1 MISQY
6 APLEDLEKIARENIP
21 ALSIRVHRNGLDTM
35 GSDAEDFFETSVW
48 NLKEALIAAY
58 RLGEKNGAKKQQPA
72 RKKSRGIWKQVVQCK
87 DCEYC
92 IPKDQPPSDPQE
104 ARFEC
109 AIHSRTYEAADT
121 WPDNFCN
128 YGKKKEDPTA

>member
-48 NLKEALIAAY
+48 SLKQALIEAY
-58 RLGEKNGAKKQQPA
+58 RLGEKNGAKKQQPT
-72 RKKSRGIWKQVVQCK
+72 RKKPQVIVAKQVVRCK

-92 IPKDQPPSDPQE
+92 IPKDPPPSDPQE
-104 ARFEC
+104 ACFEC
-109 AIHSRTYEAADT
+109 AIHSGTYEAADT
-121 WPDNFCN
+121 WPDDFCS
-128 YGKKKEDPTA
+128 YGKRKEN